1 VRKIDDWGE
10 HVSVQDRLLELFGI
24 EKLYP
29 PQREAL
35 PLAISGKSLV
45 LAMPTAG
52 GKSLVGYGAVLKKFL
67 QREKSLYIVPLRAL
81 ASEKYEDLLTFERLG
96 AKVGISTG
104 DYESP
109 AEHLGRYDIL
119 VCTSEKADSIV
130 RHNPEWLSKIGLV
143 VADEVHLINDPE
155 RGPILEVTLAKL
167 RLINPEL
174 QIVALSATIE
184 NSEDLAEWLGA
195 EHIRSDFRPVLLRE
209 GVYCSG
215 AIYFSDGDSRAI
227 DKTGD
232 ELLALVSDSLADG
245 GQALVFLS
253 TRKRAESY
261 AKKMAERMREDEE
274 LVQAAEAV
282 ATEETVGQR
291 LAPCIRKGIAFHHAG
306 LVEEQRRT
314 VERYF
319 KQRKIRCIFATPTL
333 AAGVNLPAKRV
344 IVKDLYRYDDGYNA
358 PLPVMEVKQMMGRA
372 GRPGY
377 DQMGEAILFS
387 RNYSDMQRIID
398 EYVLAPNEKIG
409 SKLGAEG
416 ALRTHVLSSIDG
428 LFVYDMNSLCDFV
441 MKTLYGSMEGFDE
454 DNFTGIVEFLVREGL
469 VEERNGKYKSTHF
482 GHTTSLLYI
491 DPMSSIKIR
500 DALKKSGEKD
510 DFAYLHLI
518 ASLPDMRRLY
528 LTSKDYD
535 ALAPIAE
542 KADVFVESEDYEWF
556 LCEIKTASVLYDW
569 INEVSER
576 DMTERYGIDPGDIRG
591 LVSMAEWLCRCCL
604 QVGKLFNRAH
614 TRRLQVL
621 EERIREGI
629 KGELVEITRIRHI
642 GRKRGRILYRNG
654 YTTRESIAKARIE
667 DLTRLEGI
675 GPKLARSMIEE
686 AKKHE
691 SVESGERRD

>member
-1 VRKIDDWGE
+1 MRRIDEWSTKE
-10 HVSVQDRLLELFGI
+10 SIQEKLLELFKI
-24 EKLYP
+24 RELYP
-29 PQREAL
+29 PQNEAL
-35 PLAISGKSLV
+35 PLAIGGKSLV
-45 LAMPTAG
+45 LTVPTAS
-52 GKSLVGYGAVLKKFL
+52 GKSLVGYGAILKRLL
-67 QREKSLYIVPLRAL
+67 QKEKSLYIVPLKAL
-81 ASEKYEDLLTFERLG
+81 AAEKYEDLLAFEKLG
-96 AKVGISTG
+96 ARVGISTG
-104 DYESP
+104 DYESA

-174 QIVALSATIE
+174 QVVALSATIE
-184 NSEDLAEWLGA
+184 NSEAIADWLSA
-195 EHIRSDFRPVLLRE
+195 EHVKSDFRPVFLRE
-209 GVYCSG
+209 GVYCNG
-215 AIYFSDGDSRAI
+215 AIYFSDGENRAI

-232 ELLALVSDSLADG
+232 ELLALLSDSIDQG
-245 GQALVFLS
+245 DQALVFMS
-253 TRKRAESY
+253 TRKRTESY

-274 LVQAAEAV
+274 LIQVADAV

-306 LVEEQRRT
+306 LVEEQRKL
-314 VERYF
+314 VERNF
-319 KQRKIRCIFATPTL
+319 KQRRIKCIFATPTL

-344 IVKDLYRYDDGYNA
+344 IVRDLYRYEDGYNA

-377 DQMGEAILFS
+377 DMIGEAILFS
-387 RNYSDMQRIID
+387 RNYNDMQRVID
-398 EYVLAPNEKIG
+398 EYVLAPSERIR

-428 LFVYDMNSLCDFV
+428 LFVYDMNSICDFV

-454 DNFTGIVEFLVREGL
+454 ERFRGIIEFLKGEAL
-469 VEERNGKYKSTHF
+469 IEERDGKYRSTRF

-500 DALKKSGEKD
+500 DALRDRGEKE

-528 LTSKDYD
+528 LTSRDYD
-535 ALAPIAE
+535 LLAPIAE
-542 KADVFVESEDYEWF
+542 KADVFTESDDYEWF

-569 INEVSER
+569 INEVNER
-576 DMTERYGIDPGDIRG
+576 EITERYRIDPGDIRS
-591 LVSMAEWLCRCCL
+591 LVSIAEWLCRCCL
-604 QVGKLFNRAH
+604 QVGGLFNRSHA
-614 TRRLQVL
+614 RKLQTL

-629 KGELVEITRIRHI
+629 KGELVEITRIRGV
-642 GRKRGRILYRNG
+642 GRKRGRVLYRRG
-654 YTTRESIAKARIE
+654 YKTLESIARARVE
-667 DLTRLEGI
+667 DLTNLEGI
-675 GPKLARSMIEE
+675 GPRLARTIIEG
-686 AKKHE
+686 AKRYEDHQGRE
-691 SVESGERRD
+691 